1 MANALQSCEQ
11 TDAKHARGEGEGKA
25 KEVAFDVAE
34 GHERPRS
41 GREEGAGRQGGR
53 ARAVPWPVVQV
64 PPSLLSSHTELA
76 PRRHAPTAL
85 SAELLTQGK
94 KAEKQ
99 ESWDTEEMAEA
110 ARVPLPGSLPES
122 CTLI

>member
-1 MANALQSCEQ
+1 M
-11 TDAKHARGEGEGKA
+11 
-25 KEVAFDVAE
+25 AE

-41 GREEGAGRQGGR
+41 GREEGAGRQGGK

-64 PPSLLSSHTELA
+64 QPSLLSLHTELS
-76 PRRHAPTAL
+76 PWRHAPTAL
-85 SAELLTQGK
+85 LAELLMQRK
-94 KAEKQ
+94 KVEKQ
-99 ESWDTEEMAEA
+99 EPWDTEEMAEA